1 MFTFILWSKIEKR
14 NCTTYEIHPI
24 HIGNTVSESKKVLEF
39 FWSRLIY
46 SSAQKCLPKKK
57 NSQEIY
63 INMGLIISSLCNH
76 KIEGKKVSQ

>member
-1 MFTFILWSKIEKR
+1 MFTFILWSKIEKKIVQL
-14 NCTTYEIHPI
+14 TKSTLSILETLYP
-24 HIGNTVSESKKVLEF
+24 KAKVLEF

-76 KIEGKKVSQ
+76 KIVGKKVSQ